1 MFSKGKKAVQIG
13 TRTNKRL
20 LSRRHSARGEFFVGS
35 GAEEGIRPS
44 ASFLQISDFQGT

>member
-44 ASFLQISDFQGT
+44 LIFANL